1 MASWI
6 RVLRPHQYVKNL
18 FVFLGVLFSHQ
29 WDWVSLSKAGLIFIA
44 FCFVASSVYIMNDIV
59 DVESDRKHPVKTL
72 RPLPNGDLSI
82 KNAAL
87 ILCLCLLI
95 ACIISSFI
103 SLIAFLLIGLY
114 FMVNVGYTLYLKDI
128 VIVDVFC
135 ISTGFIIRI
144 LIGTLGLGIIPSI
157 WIVLCGL
164 MVTLFL
170 GFSKRLAEILSLS
183 FTLDDEEHIHSRKVL
198 NQYTEDLLK
207 QFVTIMATGTI
218 ISYSLYV
225 TSVDFLFFYKEV
237 LFSLTIPL
245 VVYGVLRYLYLV
257 YKKVSG
263 EDTAK
268 DLFKDKSLL
277 GVVIIWLIMI
287 ILALK

>member
-1 MASWI
+1 MVSWI
-6 RVLRPHQYVKNL
+6 RLLRPHQYVKNL

-29 WDWVSLSKAGLIFIA
+29 WDLVSIGEAGLIFIA

-59 DVESDRKHPVKTL
+59 DIESDRKHPVKTL

-82 KNAAL
+82 KNAMF
-87 ILCLCLLI
+87 ILCFCLLMAI
-95 ACIISSFI
+95 LISLYV
-103 SLIAFLLIGLY
+103 SLIAILLIGLY
-114 FMVNVGYTLYLKDI
+114 FLVNVGYTLYLKNI
-128 VIVDVFC
+128 VIIDVFC
-135 ISTGFIIRI
+135 ISVGFIIRI

-157 WIVLCGL
+157 WIVLCGF

-170 GFSKRLAEILSLS
+170 GFSKRLAEILSFN
-183 FTLDDEEHIHSRKVL
+183 FTLEKEGRIHSRMVL
-198 NQYTEDLLK
+198 NLYTEDLLK

-218 ISYSLYV
+218 ISYGLYI
-225 TSVDFLFFYKEV
+225 TSVEFLYFYKEV
-237 LFSLTIPL
+237 LFALTIPL

-257 YKKVSG
+257 YKKVGG

-268 DLFKDKSLL
+268 DLIKDKSLL
-277 GVVIIWLIMI
+277 WVVIIWFVMI